1 MQSDSPL
8 TVLKG
13 VGPALAKKLEKLNL
27 SRVDDLL
34 FLLPLR
40 YEDRTQIIKIGALA
54 AGDRCLVTGEVLLAE
69 TVFRG
74 RRNLLVR
81 IGDGS
86 GQLTLRFFHFSRQQ
100 QAQFANGIHVSCFG
114 DVRKGSS
121 GFEMIHPEYRVL
133 RDDEGAHMSDSLTPI
148 YPATEGVQQG
158 RLRNLTNQALLKMA
172 SAPPPELLPESLTQ
186 KMGMPSLAEAI
197 AYLHRPPPDADIK
210 QMLLGTHACQ
220 QRLAFEELLAHY
232 LSLRNLR
239 ELAATK
245 DAVALIDGSDDVNE
259 FIADLPF
266 QLTVAQRRVVGDI
279 LSDLSEAHPMM
290 RLIQGDV
297 GSGKTVVAA
306 IACVK
311 AIACGVQAVIMAPT
325 SFVAHYLSLRNLRE
339 LAATKDAVALIDG
352 SDDVNEFIAD
362 LPFQLTV
369 AQRRVVGDILSDLS
383 EAHPMM
389 RLIQGDVG
397 SGKTVVAAIACVKAI
412 ACGVQA
418 VIMAPTEI
426 LAEQHWRSFADWFRA
441 LQIEPAWLSGSQR
454 VAARRES
461 LAAIADGSA
470 KLIVGTHALFQEGV
484 DFKQLGLLVIDE
496 QHRFGVHQRMALR
509 DKGVTSGRHPHQLV
523 MTATPIPRTLAMA
536 AYADL
541 DTSVIDELPPGRQPV
556 STVAIPET
564 RRSEV
569 IERVR
574 SSCADGHQAYWVCPL
589 IEESEVLD
597 YQAAEA
603 SYQILTEALPDV
615 RVGLVHGRMRA
626 AEKDRGMKSFKEG
639 LVQLLVATTVIEVG
653 VDVPN
658 ASLMIIE
665 NAERM
670 GLSQLHQLR
679 GRVGRGAALSH
690 CVLLY
695 KPPLGRI
702 AKQRLS
708 VLRDT
713 NDGFIVAQR
722 DLELR
727 GPGEMLGTKQTGL
740 PDYRIANLARDAELM
755 PQVQITAETLRKDN
769 YDKAAA
775 IVRRWLG
782 DAGRYGKV

>member
-8 TVLKG
+8 TALKG

-27 SRVDDLL
+27 NRVDDLL

-40 YEDRTQIIKIGALA
+40 YEDRTQLVEVDTLEVGA
-54 AGDRCLVTGEVLLAE
+54 RCLVSGEILLAE

-81 IGDGS
+81 IGDSS

-100 QAQFANGIHVSCFG
+100 QAQFQPGSHATCFG
-114 DVRKGSS
+114 EVRRGQS
-121 GFEMIHPEYRVL
+121 GFEMIHPEYRIT
-133 RDDEGAHMSDSLTPI
+133 RERQDAATTDSLTPI

-158 RLRNLTNQALLKMA
+158 RLRSLTDQALRLMQA
-172 SAPPPELLPESLTQ
+172 APPEELLPREITKKL
-186 KMGMPSLAEAI
+186 GMPSLADAI
-197 AYLHRPPPDADIK
+197 NYLHRPPPDADVQ
-210 QMLLGTHACQ
+210 QMLSGTHPCQ

-239 ELAATK
+239 ALTAAE
-245 DAVALIDGSDDVNE
+245 DAIALTDGNEDVSGFVSE
-259 FIADLPF
+259 LPF
-266 QLTVAQRRVVGDI
+266 KLTGAQDRVVGDI
-279 LSDLSEAHPMM
+279 LSDLAEPHPMM

-306 IACVK
+306 VACLK
-311 AIACGVQAVIMAPT
+311 AIACGVQAA
-325 SFVAHYLSLRNLRE
+325 
-339 LAATKDAVALIDG
+339 
-352 SDDVNEFIAD
+352 
-362 LPFQLTV
+362 
-369 AQRRVVGDILSDLS
+369 
-383 EAHPMM
+383 
-389 RLIQGDVG
+389 
-397 SGKTVVAAIACVKAI
+397 
-412 ACGVQA
+412 
-418 VIMAPTEI
+418 IMAPTEI
-426 LAEQHWRSFADWFRA
+426 LAEQHWRSFSDWFRP
-441 LQIEPAWLSGSQR
+441 LGITPAWLSGSQR
-454 VAARRES
+454 AALKRES
-461 LAAIADGSA
+461 LQSIADGSA
-470 KLIVGTHALFQEGV
+470 QLIIGTHALFQEGV
-484 DFKQLGLLVIDE
+484 DFHRLGLVVIDE

-509 DKGVTSGRHPHQLV
+509 DKGSSENGRPHQLV

-541 DTSVIDELPPGRQPV
+541 DTSVINELPPGRQPV
-556 STVAIPET
+556 STVAVPET

-569 IERVR
+569 VERVR
-574 SSCADGHQAYWVCPL
+574 SACAAGQQAYWVCPL

-597 YQAAEA
+597 YQAAAA
-603 SYQILTEALPDV
+603 SYQMLTEALPKL
-615 RVGLVHGRMRA
+615 RVGLVHGRMRPV
-626 AEKDRGMKSFKEG
+626 EKERGMRAFKEG
-639 LVQLLVATTVIEVG
+639 LIQLLVATTVIEVG
-653 VDVPN
+653 VDVSN

-679 GRVGRGAALSH
+679 GRVGRGAAQSH

-702 AKQRLS
+702 AKERLA

-727 GPGEMLGTKQTGL
+727 GPGELLGTKQTGL
-740 PDYRIANLARDAELM
+740 PDYRIADLARDANLM
-755 PQVQITAETLRKDN
+755 PQVQISAEAIHKESESH
-769 YDKAAA
+769 AAA

-782 DAGRYGKV
+782 DASRYGKV

>member
-1 MQSDSPL
+1 LINPL

-13 VGPALAKKLEKLNL
+13 VGPALAGKLEKLGL
-27 SRVDDLL
+27 HHVEDLL

-40 YEDRTQIIKIGALA
+40 YEDRTQLVKIGALI
-54 AGDRCLVTGEVLLAE
+54 AGARCLVSGEVLLAE
-69 TVFRG
+69 TAYRG

-81 IGDGS
+81 VTDGS

-100 QAQFANGIHVSCFG
+100 QAQFQTGVHVTCFG
-114 DVRKGSS
+114 EVRRGSA

-133 RDDEGAHMSDSLTPI
+133 RENQGTATSDSLTPV

-158 RLRNLTNQALLKMA
+158 RLRNLTDQALRAMHDE
-172 SAPPPELLPESLTQ
+172 PPVELLPESVTGKL
-186 KMGMPSLAEAI
+186 GMPSLADAI
-197 AYLHRPPPDADIK
+197 RYLHRPPPDADIG
-210 QMLLGTHACQ
+210 QMQAGKHPCQ

-232 LSLRNLR
+232 LSLRSLR
-239 ELAATK
+239 ALAETD
-245 DAVALIDGSDDVNE
+245 DAIALTDGSERVSG
-259 FIADLPF
+259 FVGDLPF
-266 QLTVAQRRVVGDI
+266 TLTAAQQRVVDEI
-279 LSDLSEAHPMM
+279 LGDLSQPHPMM

-306 IACVK
+306 IACLK
-311 AIACGVQAVIMAPT
+311 AISCGVQAA
-325 SFVAHYLSLRNLRE
+325 
-339 LAATKDAVALIDG
+339 
-352 SDDVNEFIAD
+352 
-362 LPFQLTV
+362 
-369 AQRRVVGDILSDLS
+369 
-383 EAHPMM
+383 
-389 RLIQGDVG
+389 
-397 SGKTVVAAIACVKAI
+397 
-412 ACGVQA
+412 
-418 VIMAPTEI
+418 IMAPTEI
-426 LAEQHWRSFADWFRA
+426 LAEQHWRNFSDWFGP
-441 LQIEPAWLSGSQR
+441 LGIEPAWLSGSQK
-454 VAARRES
+454 VAARRDALES
-461 LAAIADGSA
+461 IADGRA
-470 KLIVGTHALFQEGV
+470 QLVVGTHALFQEGV
-484 DFKQLGLLVIDE
+484 AFERLALVVIDE

-509 DKGVTSGRHPHQLV
+509 DKGVGTEGHPHQLV

-556 STVAIPET
+556 STIALPDS
-564 RRSEV
+564 RRAEIV
-569 IERVR
+569 ERVR
-574 SSCADGHQAYWVCPL
+574 AACASGQQAYWVCPL

-603 SYQILTEALPDV
+603 SYRMLTEALPDL
-615 RVGLVHGRMRA
+615 RVGLVHGRMRP
-626 AEKDRGMKSFKEG
+626 AEKERGMQAFKEG
-639 LVQLLVATTVIEVG
+639 LIQVLVATTVIEVG

-679 GRVGRGAALSH
+679 GRVGRGAAQSH

-695 KPPLGRI
+695 KPPLGRV
-702 AKQRLS
+702 AKERLA

-713 NDGFIVAQR
+713 NDGFVVAQR

-727 GPGEMLGTKQTGL
+727 GPGELLGTRQTGL
-740 PDYRIANLARDAELM
+740 PDYRVANLVRDAELM
-755 PQVQITAETLRKDN
+755 PQVQVTAEAIRTSSPDQ
-769 YDKAAA
+769 AAA